1 MEFLNRIDKIIVFS
15 PLDKKS
21 ISKIVQMNLED
32 LSDRLKKIK
41 NIKLVYDKKVVN
53 HITKEVYN
61 PEF

>member
-32 LSDRLKKIK
+32 LSDRIKKVK

-53 HITKEVYN
+53 HIAKEVYN